1 MPASANT
8 SSHEH
13 SLEDAD
19 RTHVALFMPSLDGGG
34 AERVMVTVASALAKR
49 GHDVDLVLVNK
60 KGDYG
65 HLVHDDIRIIDLAAR
80 RILGAV
86 PGLIRYLRDERPD
99 AMLSTLFFTN
109 VIATWACRWVQPA
122 PRLILREANT
132 ISAKSAEAS
141 NPKFR
146 LMPYLARW
154 FYPWADAVVTVS
166 NAAGED
172 LVQITEISPEKVQTI
187 YNPVVTDDLKEKA
200 AEPVEH
206 PWFQPEAP
214 PVILGAG
221 RLERQK
227 DFETLIRAFRHVRTD
242 RPARLIIL
250 GRGSL
255 KEQLQGLAQSLG
267 VGDDVLLPGFVNNPF
282 TYMARSSVFVLSS
295 RFEGLPGVLIQAMAT
310 GCPVV
315 STDCPSGPRE
325 ILIDGEVGPLVP
337 VGDVEGLA
345 RGILETLDD
354 PPDSRFLKDEAE
366 RFSDTAAVE
375 AYTQVLTGQAIT
387 S

>member
-1 MPASANT
+1 
-8 SSHEH
+8 
-13 SLEDAD
+13 
-19 RTHVALFMPSLDGGG
+19 
-34 AERVMVTVASALAKR
+34 
-49 GHDVDLVLVNK
+49 
-60 KGDYG
+60 
-65 HLVHDDIRIIDLAAR
+65 
-80 RILGAV
+80 
-86 PGLIRYLRDERPD
+86 
-99 AMLSTLFFTN
+99 
-109 VIATWACRWVQPA
+109 
-122 PRLILREANT
+122 
-132 ISAKSAEAS
+132 
-141 NPKFR
+141 
-146 LMPYLARW
+146 MPYLARW

-325 ILIDGEVGPLVP
+325 ILIDGELGPLVP

>member
-1 MPASANT
+1 
-8 SSHEH
+8 
-13 SLEDAD
+13 
-19 RTHVALFMPSLDGGG
+19 
-34 AERVMVTVASALAKR
+34 MVTVASALAKR

-65 HLVHDDIRIIDLAAR
+65 HLVHDDVRIVDLAAR